1 VVVAQK
7 VLAVLKMLPL
17 MLIGRDSLSLRR
29 LEPKREA
36 R

>member
-7 VLAVLKMLPL
+7 VLAVLMMLPM
-17 MLIGRDSLSLRR
+17 MLIGRDSMILSR
-29 LEPKREA
+29 LAPKREA